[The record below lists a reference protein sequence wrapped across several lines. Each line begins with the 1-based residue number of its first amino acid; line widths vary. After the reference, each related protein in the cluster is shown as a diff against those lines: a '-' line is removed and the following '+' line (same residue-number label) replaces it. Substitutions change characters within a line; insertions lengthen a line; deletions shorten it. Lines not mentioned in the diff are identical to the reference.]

1 MTTTI
6 NIIDYANGDTATSY
20 EDGQRC
26 LKAILQAIDSDIVRL
41 DFMGVNFVITAFL
54 NPIIGDLILLKGPS
68 IMRKIEIINANTSII
83 QKIKLVKDGSLLKRE
98 DIDE

>member
-26 LKAILQAIDSDIVRL
+26 LKAILQAIDSDI
-41 DFMGVNFVITAFL
+41 VITAFL